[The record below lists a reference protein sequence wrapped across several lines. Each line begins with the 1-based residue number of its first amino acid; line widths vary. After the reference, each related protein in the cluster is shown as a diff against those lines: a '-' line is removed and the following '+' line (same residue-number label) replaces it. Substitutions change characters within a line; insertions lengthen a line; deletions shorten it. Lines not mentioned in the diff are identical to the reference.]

1 MRGKAVG
8 VRILGGLAA
17 AMLAA
22 LAAELPQAPAGFAWT
37 RLPEIRADILK
48 PSAWTLEHQRKGGS
62 ETYRL
67 AAPRKAGNPAAALDI
82 NWVADVPRQAGMPP
96 SKYAAGLVATA
107 SENHK
112 ILERESGTIGS
123 LASVGFRFAD
133 SGPGRDGLMVRYQ
146 MVANDRTGS
155 LYILA
160 FEAPLREWTNAWKTG
175 GVMMD
180 RIRWD
185 PTR

>member
-1 MRGKAVG
+1 MV
-8 VRILGGLAA
+8 VAA
-17 AMLAA
+17 GSLMAA
-22 LAAELPQAPAGFAWT
+22 DAPPAPPGFAWS
-37 RLPEIRADILK
+37 RLPEIRADFLK
-48 PSAWTLEHQRKGGS
+48 PSGWTVDHQRKGGS
-62 ETYRL
+62 ETYRI
-67 AAPRKAGNPAAALDI
+67 AAPKKAGNPTTALDI
-82 NWVADVPRQAGMPP
+82 NWVADVPRLAGMPP
-96 SKYAAGLVATA
+96 STYAAGLVATA

-123 LASVGFRFAD
+123 LATVAFRFAD

-160 FEAPLREWTNAWKTG
+160 FEAPVREWTNAWKTG
-175 GVMMD
+175 SVMVD

-185 PTR
+185 PAR